1 MYVNKAQMPCGNA
14 NGTFTLAKY
23 LIFSYVFSGLCQVT
37 VVSVAS
43 PTSNSSQKSV
53 ALPVN
58 VALGQQILTVQQ
70 TTPVSPVK
78 VATSQ
83 PTVQV

>member
-1 MYVNKAQMPCGNA
+1 MY
-14 NGTFTLAKY
+14 LYY
-23 LIFSYVFSGLCQVT
+23 LFYLDCMYQQLILILVCVHQVT

-43 PTSNSSQKSV
+43 PPSNSSQKSV

-58 VALGQQILTVQQ
+58 VALGQQILAVQQ
-70 TTPVSPVK
+70 STPASPVK

-83 PTVQV
+83 TSAQVRL